1 MKTDSVQVLVTQQGD
16 AVCGK
21 EGYMLEKSGNVA
33 AFYLDGWG
41 NTGRIYPI
49 STCESSWMNGTNFPY
64 PGVTL
69 EDGDKESSF
78 TEICFPEYEG
88 WRVHCVSGGK
98 TMSVCLVKNKE

>member
-1 MKTDSVQVLVTQQGD
+1 MQKDTVEVLVVQQGD

-21 EGYMLEKSGNVA
+21 QGYMLKKSDDVA

-49 STCESSWMNGTNFPY
+49 SSCRSVWLDGEVLSY
-64 PGVTL
+64 PSITL
-69 EDGDKESSF
+69 EDGEDDSSL

-88 WRVHCVSGGK
+88 WQVHCVSGGK
-98 TMSVCLVKNKE
+98 IMAICLVKE

>member
-1 MKTDSVQVLVTQQGD
+1 MQKDTVEVLVVQQGD

-21 EGYMLEKSGNVA
+21 QGYMLKKSNDVA

-41 NTGRIYPI
+41 KTGRIYPI
-49 STCESSWMNGTNFPY
+49 STYQSAWSDGKVLPY
-64 PGVTL
+64 PSITL
-69 EDGDKESSF
+69 EDGEDDSSL

-98 TMSVCLVKNKE
+98 TMAICLVKE

>member
-1 MKTDSVQVLVTQQGD
+1 MEKDTVEVLVIQQGD

-21 EGYMLEKSGNVA
+21 QGYMLKKSNDVA

-41 NTGRIYPI
+41 KTGRIYPI
-49 STCESSWMNGTNFPY
+49 SSCRSVWLDGEVLSY
-64 PGVTL
+64 PSIAL
-69 EDGDKESSF
+69 EDGEDDSSL

-98 TMSVCLVKNKE
+98 IMAICLVKE